1 MYSIH
6 YVHHAGD
13 MCAEFACNC
22 AMHIDQLQ
30 KKDGNKDKNFLK
42 KKVMYSTGHRQ
53 RQNETRLLPHQ
64 TRLLLKCKR
73 GRGL

>member
-6 YVHHAGD
+6 YVHHAGIMD

-42 KKVMYSTGHRQ
+42 KKVM
-53 RQNETRLLPHQ
+53 
-64 TRLLLKCKR
+64 
-73 GRGL
+73 